1 VAIDA
6 QWWLDEEQE
15 LDAILFRHLFAAAI
29 KGAQTAQ
36 AALAEEWAAGVD
48 WGLVNEAAMRWARRI
63 SPELAATI
71 TGTTRKFVTQA
82 LSDWV
87 ASGRPKAELVDTLK
101 PMFGKV
107 RAQMIGTTEIT
118 RAYAEGNRATW
129 KESGVV
135 DGIRWM
141 TGRDELVCPTC
152 SELDGQVLPIDSDD
166 LPPAHVNC
174 RCYTQP
180 VVTI

>member
-1 VAIDA
+1 MD
-6 QWWLDEEQE
+6 
-15 LDAILFRHLFAAAI
+15 
-29 KGAQTAQ
+29 
-36 AALAEEWAAGVD
+36 ALADKWAVGVD
-48 WGLVNEAAMRWARRI
+48 WGLVNEAALEWAKRV
-63 SPELAATI
+63 SPELARTI
-71 TGTTRKFVTQA
+71 TETSRRFVMQA
-82 LSDWV
+82 MSEWIS
-87 ASGRPKAELVDTLK
+87 SGKPKAELIDTLT

-118 RAYAEGNRATW
+118 RAYAEGNRVTW

-141 TGRDELVCPTC
+141 VARDEVVCPIC
-152 SELDGQVLPIDSDD
+152 GDLDGEVLEMDSSN

>member
-1 VAIDA
+1 
-6 QWWLDEEQE
+6 
-15 LDAILFRHLFAAAI
+15 
-29 KGAQTAQ
+29 
-36 AALAEEWAAGVD
+36 
-48 WGLVNEAAMRWARRI
+48 MRWARRI

-118 RAYAEGNRATW
+118 RAYFEGNRATW
-129 KESGVV
+129 KESDVV
-135 DGIRWM
+135 DGWEFRAAE
-141 TGRDELVCPTC
+141 DELVCPYC
-152 SELDGQVLPIDSDD
+152 GEVDGKQFGLDEIDQS
-166 LPPAHVNC
+166 PPLHPRC
-174 RCYTQP
+174 RCWAVP
-180 VVTI
+180 VVNI